1 MLVFPADRG
10 LRGTAASLPTEACE
24 ALQLSIPSTLPWF
37 FSASSTEP
45 MYLADT

>member
-1 MLVFPADRG
+1 MLVFPVDRG
-10 LRGTAASLPTEACE
+10 LQGTAAVDPK
-24 ALQLSIPSTLPWF
+24 ALRLSTPSTLPWF